1 MKMKFNFHS
10 GDIKISS
17 NNINS
22 LREFVEDVY
31 DKKEA
36 GTDYPSYVD
45 DLFFSI
51 EVAYRDFHGL
61 PECDYDLNPELK

>member
-1 MKMKFNFHS
+1 MKFNFHS

-31 DKKEA
+31 AQKDPSGE
-36 GTDYPSYVD
+36 YPSYID
-45 DLFFSI
+45 DLFFDI
-51 EVAYRDFHGL
+51 ELAYRDFHGL
-61 PECDYDLNPELK
+61 EQDDFSFNTELK